1 MGARVVLKRNELVIL
16 LLGGLLLG
24 SIEAAKMIPYPG
36 LETAVTITLVYIAV
50 GLGIYR
56 KPN

>member
-1 MGARVVLKRNELVIL
+1 MDRNKLVVLV
-16 LLGGLLLG
+16 LGGLLLG
-24 SIEAAKMIPYPG
+24 SIEAAKMIPYAG
-36 LETAVTITLVYIAV
+36 LETAVTIALVYIAV